1 MQEREVP
8 EYLDHVSKRLE
19 EEADR
24 VITYLDH
31 STQKSLIACVE
42 KQLLGEHL
50 TAILQKGR
58 FPPLVCALTACPAF
72 RESWCSTVTTWGH
85 SL

>member
-1 MQEREVP
+1 MCFVADVSQCSFWKVP

-31 STQKSLIACVE
+31 STQ
-42 KQLLGEHL
+42 
-50 TAILQKGR
+50 
-58 FPPLVCALTACPAF
+58 
-72 RESWCSTVTTWGH
+72 
-85 SL
+85 